1 MAMNPSISVLWNET
15 VIIEPSKI
23 ERRKKGGGLRR
34 KWTEDARTLVVRI

>member
-23 ERRKKGGGLRR
+23 ERRKKRGGAQEKMDRR
-34 KWTEDARTLVVRI
+34 C

>member
-23 ERRKKGGGLRR
+23 ERRKKRGGGSGENGQKMLEL
-34 KWTEDARTLVVRI
+34 WS